1 MIQMT
6 PRPSKVQTVCNIMM
20 DRFHLCIHV
29 FLLSKIFCI
38 LTFTLILF
46 SQTGDSHSFYSVVKS
61 QIEVV
66 GNDVDS
72 GVDTCTATTTNSKS
86 G

>member
-1 MIQMT
+1 
-6 PRPSKVQTVCNIMM
+6 MM
-20 DRFHLCIHV
+20 DGFYLCLHV
-29 FLLSKIFCI
+29 LPLSKIFCI

-46 SQTGDSHSFYSVVKS
+46 SQTADSQSFYSVVKS

>member
-20 DRFHLCIHV
+20 DGFYLCVHV
-29 FLLSKIFCI
+29 LLLSKIFCI
-38 LTFTLILF
+38 LIFTLILF
-46 SQTGDSHSFYSVVKS
+46 SQTADSHSFYSVVKS

-72 GVDTCTATTTNSKS
+72 GVDTCTATATNSKS